1 MNLQSLNLGLD
12 ILLIFVWIYAT
23 YLALQLSNFQ
33 KNRGSYISAMPYFVG
48 AAVLFLLVRIMA
60 PAQVVVFSGNIGTA
74 TNYLLSLETIQIVAG
89 VILFRAIHEIHKE
102 NFATEG
108 FRGVDE

>member
-1 MNLQSLNLGLD
+1 MNIQSLNLGLD

-33 KNRGSYISAMPYFVG
+33 KNQGSYISAMPYFVG
-48 AAVLFLLVRIMA
+48 SAVLFLLVRVMA
-60 PAQVVVFSGNIGTA
+60 PAQVLVFSGDLATA

-89 VILFRAIHEIHKE
+89 IILFRGIHEIHKE
-102 NFATEG
+102 NFATHG
-108 FRGVDE
+108 FMGVDE